1 MLPTALQV
9 LSCPALVDMSSQL
22 LSQSVRASVQ
32 RPRTVRTQ
40 ARMASAGGLFG
51 GLLRRKKP
59 KPKQREE
66 LKTEVGA
73 LVVCCCV
80 CVV

>member
-1 MLPTALQV
+1 
-9 LSCPALVDMSSQL
+9 VDMSSQL

-51 GLLRRKKP
+51 GLLRRNKP

-73 LVVCCCV
+73 LVVCCSV